1 MPGGVAQTEASAAQ
15 PKGLRAWCEPSHKKL
30 RHPCEFESEPGE
42 HSPESCADKAPGPR
56 TERDTRRTRLAL
68 ANNVKKLQGRE
79 DEYRLRV
86 GDWRVIF
93 TQDGVILN

>member
-1 MPGGVAQTEASAAQ
+1 MEIRYTRTALKALTRMPNNTAQLVRGKIRQYAANPAS
-15 PKGLRAWCEPSHKKL
+15 
-30 RHPCEFESEPGE
+30 
-42 HSPESCADKAPGPR
+42 
-56 TERDTRRTRLAL
+56 L

-93 TQDGVILN
+93 TQDGVILDVLKVGPRSSVYED

>member
-1 MPGGVAQTEASAAQ
+1 MEIRYTKAALKALTRIPQKTAQLIREKIRQCAAD
-15 PKGLRAWCEPSHKKL
+15 PS
-30 RHPCEFESEPGE
+30 S
-42 HSPESCADKAPGPR
+42 
-56 TERDTRRTRLAL
+56 L

-93 TQDGVILN
+93 TQDGVILDVLGVAPRGRAYED